1 MTTTQTAKHTP
12 GPWELGPDIR
22 SRGDLVYRMVLAGKK
37 RLCAVSVYGGRAGT
51 NQPTFSEE
59 EVVANGHLVAAA
71 PDLLAACETL
81 VAIEDAGTVGRCGY
95 CGLHPTKCAA
105 GCPVNLARKAIA
117 KAKGQA

>member
-1 MTTTQTAKHTP
+1 METTQTAKHTP

-71 PDLLAACETL
+71 PDLLAACEAVL
-81 VAIEDAGTVGRCGY
+81 PIIESLDSAKEEGDDDEP
-95 CGLHPTKCAA
+95 LAA
-105 GCPVNLARKAIA
+105 QLRAAIA
-117 KAKGQA
+117 KAKGKA